1 MDILKFLDLNIDML
15 LYNLH
20 KNRHF
25 TLAKFKKQNMSK
37 GYGKE
42 IEKGRQEI
50 DKGRNRDKIL

>member
-1 MDILKFLDLNIDML
+1 MFLDLNIDML
-15 LYNLH
+15 LYDLL

-25 TLAKFKKQNMSK
+25 TLAIFKKQNMSK